1 MLKLSIITINFNN
14 AVGLQKTIESV
25 VNQDFDNFEY
35 IVIDGGSS
43 DNSKSIIE
51 KYQSKITYWVSEKDN
66 GIYNAQN
73 KGILKSKGEYC
84 LFLNS
89 GDYLCNTNVLKRIF
103 SNESVA
109 DIIYGNM
116 QIDYGNG
123 KIEFGKM
130 PSKLTF
136 KQMYLD
142 TLWHPVSFIKR
153 SLFETYGLYNEKY
166 KMVAD
171 YDFFFNVIV
180 MKSVSTQHI
189 DMDISV
195 FNMEGF
201 SSLAINKEKEQQER
215 KLVIQCYLPPLV
227 IQYAE
232 ELKLI
237 KHPKKT
243 VLQRL
248 INKLKG

>member
-1 MLKLSIITINFNN
+1 MLKLSIITINYNN
-14 AVGLQKTIESV
+14 AAGLEKTIESV
-25 VNQDFDNFEY
+25 VNQNFDNYEY

-51 KYQSKITYWVSEKDN
+51 KYQSKIADWVSEKDA
-66 GIYNAQN
+66 GIYNAMN
-73 KGILKSKGEYC
+73 KGIAKAKGEYC

-89 GDYLCNTNVLKRIF
+89 GDYLCNSYVLFNVFKINF
-103 SNESVA
+103 IA

-130 PSKLTF
+130 PAKLTF
-136 KQMYLD
+136 KKMFLD

-153 SLFETYGLYNEKY
+153 SLFQTYGLYNEKY
-166 KMVAD
+166 KLVAD

-180 MKSVSTQHI
+180 MKSVATQHVNI
-189 DMDISV
+189 DICV
-195 FNMEGF
+195 FNMQGV
-201 SSLAINKEKEQQER
+201 SSLIINKDKEHQER
-215 KLVIQCYLPPLV
+215 EIIIKSYLPSL
-227 IQYAE
+227 IIEYAE

-237 KHPKKT
+237 IPPKKT
-243 VLQRL
+243 FLQRL
-248 INKLKG
+248 ITKIIG

>member
-1 MLKLSIITINFNN
+1 MPLLSIITINFNN
-14 AVGLQKTIESV
+14 ASGLQKTIESV
-25 VNQDFDNFEY
+25 VNQNFDDFEY
-35 IVIDGGSS
+35 IVIDGGST

-51 KYQSKITYWVSEKDN
+51 KYQSKITYWVSEKDS
-66 GIYNAQN
+66 GIYNAHN

-89 GDYLCNTNVLKRIF
+89 GDYLCNSDVFKKVFNK
-103 SNESVA
+103 ESIA

-153 SLFETYGLYNEKY
+153 SLFQTYGLYNEKY

-180 MKSVSTQHI
+180 MKSVSTQYV
-189 DMDISV
+189 DMDIAV
-195 FNMEGF
+195 FNMEGV
-201 SSLAINKEKEQQER
+201 SSLATNKENEQLER
-215 KLVIQCYLPPLV
+215 KMVMQSYLPPLV
-227 IQYAE
+227 IEYAE

-237 KHPKKT
+237 VPPKKT